1 MRTRFAIRHIPVRA
15 RDQSAGAVRDLAP
28 GILVRT
34 RKPPAG
40 IVIQEA
46 VFQPARRTGPIEN
59 VAHRVRSKR
68 PVPET
73 PAVVRQPA
81 PVIEHVADRLV
92 HLQAKEPGI
101 GIEQAGIKVVRAIR
115 RAAAQAVDDKRL
127 AGVFDNAEQLAL
139 PPRHLIESRRVVAP
153 RGMDEAHAG
162 MRSHQPRL
170 DPSSTVPKIGM
181 FIIND
186 L

>member
-1 MRTRFAIRHIPVRA
+1 MRAGLAIRRIPVRA
-15 RDQSAGAVRDLAP
+15 RDLSTGAACDLAP

-92 HLQAKEPGI
+92 HLQAKEPVPQQPGI
-101 GIEQAGIKVVRAIR
+101 GIEQGGFKVVRAIR
-115 RAAAQAVDDKRL
+115 RAAA
-127 AGVFDNAEQLAL
+127 
-139 PPRHLIESRRVVAP
+139 
-153 RGMDEAHAG
+153 
-162 MRSHQPRL
+162 
-170 DPSSTVPKIGM
+170 
-181 FIIND
+181 
-186 L
+186 